1 MHASDSRGVTLSL
14 GFAAVRRLISF
25 SPLAGG
31 EGAVSR
37 RVGSP
42 AILTDELAESCDCQ
56 PALYLAVNSSQGMG
70 EHFFFSLQGDQT
82 ETSHPHLPHYRAK
95 RLLCYSDD
103 IIVLLSQSGWHQSES
118 LPDRKVCNSEMYFQ
132 QAAFSVISDIKDK
145 KHEAGAEVEFKVMD
159 ERNVLIVCLCQLW
172 PSGIPFLFSPSPLK
186 QPRHLKWLIFRLL
199 ACSYFWGRTR
209 HPYSM
214 CVMLYNNGLGEKQI
228 VQRETSVHTK
238 KDKGSSSVA
247 YAHSR

>member
-1 MHASDSRGVTLSL
+1 MACCMHASDSRGVTLSL

-103 IIVLLSQSGWHQSES
+103 IIVLLSQSG
-118 LPDRKVCNSEMYFQ
+118 
-132 QAAFSVISDIKDK
+132 
-145 KHEAGAEVEFKVMD
+145 
-159 ERNVLIVCLCQLW
+159 
-172 PSGIPFLFSPSPLK
+172 
-186 QPRHLKWLIFRLL
+186 
-199 ACSYFWGRTR
+199 
-209 HPYSM
+209 
-214 CVMLYNNGLGEKQI
+214 
-228 VQRETSVHTK
+228 
-238 KDKGSSSVA
+238 
-247 YAHSR
+247 

>member
-1 MHASDSRGVTLSL
+1 MHACDSRGVTLSL
-14 GFAAVRRLISF
+14 GCAALRRLISF

-31 EGAVSR
+31 QGAVSR

-95 RLLCYSDD
+95 RLLYYSDD

-118 LPDRKVCNSEMYFQ
+118 LPDRKVCNCEIYFQ
-132 QAAFSVISDIKDK
+132 QAAFSMISDIKDK

-172 PSGIPFLFSPSPLK
+172 PSGIPFLIQSFPTEASQAFEMTYFQATGL
-186 QPRHLKWLIFRLL
+186 QLL
-199 ACSYFWGRTR
+199 
-209 HPYSM
+209 
-214 CVMLYNNGLGEKQI
+214 LG
-228 VQRETSVHTK
+228 
-238 KDKGSSSVA
+238 
-247 YAHSR
+247 